1 MKEGMKQVMD
11 KYEIWKESVL
21 IFFDNAYAY
30 GKSPEDILAEVKDIV
45 TETELG
51 DMGFTLEQLMA
62 EWKADMGI
70 A

>member
-1 MKEGMKQVMD
+1 MKQVMD
-11 KYEIWKESVL
+11 TYEIWKESVL
-21 IFFDNAYAY
+21 IFFDNAYVY